1 MAVKRIKF
9 YNLTTTSQYLGFGNL
24 DFFDKNENR
33 IILGI
38 TISEAAANTIVAAG
52 KTNFTVPTK
61 NYGNITV
68 NVGSVETGGMTDT
81 IRIGRAA
88 YAFCDDADTVTANSS
103 ESVRRNALTCSTMR
117 SGNFYEIIFE
127 TPIEFAYMN
136 WTTWIYTNSSTYV
149 NLTSPYAI
157 EIEDEFGTIIYDKR
171 DLNPTK
177 AIFAKSY
184 LYLDVEEKS
193 YITNSP
199 QRVITTANSRVS
211 SIDLINAIKVDQ
223 TEPSNTQIRYALS
236 FGGRNY
242 VKFDKTT
249 KQWVNLANIEGS
261 TILSDGMSK
270 AELEDLLSVD
280 FYKTNGHQKGE
291 SIDVALAMMTTNEKI
306 TPKVTRFKIL
316 GYNETSSK

>member
-9 YNLTTTSQYLGFGNL
+9 YNLTTTSQFIGFGNL
-24 DFFDKNENR
+24 DFFDKEENR
-33 IILGI
+33 IILGV
-38 TISEAAANTIVAAG
+38 TISEAAANTVVDVG

-68 NVGSVETGGMTDT
+68 NVGSVETPGTADT
-81 IRIGRAA
+81 ARICRAA
-88 YAFCDDADTVTANSS
+88 NVFCDDADTITVNPNELVIRSALNC
-103 ESVRRNALTCSTMR
+103 NAMR

-136 WTTWIYTNSSTYV
+136 WTTWIYTNSSTYI

-270 AELEDLLSVD
+270 VELEDLLSVD

-306 TPKVTRFKIL
+306 TPKVTQFKIL

>member
-9 YNLTTTSQYLGFGNL
+9 YNLTTTSSYVGFGNL
-24 DFFDKNENR
+24 DFFDKEENR
-33 IILGI
+33 IILGV
-38 TISEAAANTIVAAG
+38 TISEAAANTVVAVG

-68 NVGSVETGGMTDT
+68 NVGSVENGTDT
-81 IRIGRAA
+81 ARICRAA
-88 YAFCDDADTVTANSS
+88 YVFCDDADTVTANSN
-103 ESVRRNALTCSTMR
+103 ESVRRAAVTCSTMK

-127 TPIEFAYMN
+127 IPIEFAYMN
-136 WTTWIYTNSSTYV
+136 WTTWIYTSSSTYV

-177 AIFAKSY
+177 VIFAKSY

-199 QRVITTANSRVS
+199 QRVITTANSRIS

-242 VKFDKTT
+242 VKFDKST
-249 KQWVNLANIEGS
+249 KQWINLTNIDGN
-261 TILSDGMSK
+261 TILSEGMSK
-270 AELEDLLSVD
+270 SDLEDLLSVD
-280 FYKTNGHQKGE
+280 FYKANGHQKGE

-306 TPKVTRFKIL
+306 TPKVTQFKIL